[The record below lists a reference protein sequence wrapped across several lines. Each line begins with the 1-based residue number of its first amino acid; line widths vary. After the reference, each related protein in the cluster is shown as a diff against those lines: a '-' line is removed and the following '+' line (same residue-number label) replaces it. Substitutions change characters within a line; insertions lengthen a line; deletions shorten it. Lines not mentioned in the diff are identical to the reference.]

1 MRIACFDPEPRVCG
15 PTNWNFQ
22 LREGFRLL
30 GHETHVVSHTKSGKS
45 RKSWGTPQNGGRWW
59 GSAPD
64 LVVKDVDLVAT
75 LDSYDMIVLPE
86 IKVPSQDKQ
95 AKKLTEQTQTE
106 CLPIYVDALLR
117 TRTPW
122 TSALHG
128 SMYPDRD
135 TPFVAKLFESPSRG
149 DYLVTM
155 SEDSVESSTILQTIK
170 WMKAPMPYT
179 PQCAIDDPIV
189 DNRTVGTTGRFIFN
203 KGQPIVALAGVFLP
217 ADVIVEIWGSCAV
230 GQGPSP
236 TFLVYEILKDNYH
249 SQAKRYPTSFD
260 PSIGPDGNTVTP
272 FPWDARP
279 PGGALVRYLG
289 NYTSQI
295 GVAKR
300 LSVHVNLTSHGFA
313 RGLVEY
319 STIEAADAG
328 AINIVPEHLSDPQ
341 FRMMVVPEFQ
351 PFSSPK
357 RIAGEEANATA
368 RMVAERIMACLDQPR
383 SWKEE
388 VVRHNRETMRTRN
401 DPRICAQAMIDS
413 AFSR

>member
-1 MRIACFDPEPRVCG
+1 MRVAVLDPEPRVCG
-15 PTNWNFQ
+15 PTNWGFQ
-22 LREGFRLL
+22 LREGFRML

-59 GSAPD
+59 ASAPD
-64 LVVKDVDLVAT
+64 LVVRDDLLVQT

-86 IKVPSQDKQ
+86 IKVPSQDKYASKQ
-95 AKKLTEQTQTE
+95 GV
-106 CLPIYVDALLR
+106 LPIYVDALRR
-117 TRTPW
+117 TKTRW

-135 TPFVAKLFESPSRG
+135 TPFVEKLFESPSRG
-149 DYLVTM
+149 EYLVTM
-155 SEDSVESSTILQTIK
+155 SDDSVTSSNILQTIK
-170 WMKAPMPYT
+170 WQKAPMPYT
-179 PQCAIDDPIV
+179 PQCAIDAPIV
-189 DNRTVGTTGRFIFN
+189 DARTVGTTGRFIFN
-203 KGQPIVALAGVFLP
+203 KGQPIVCLAGVFLP
-217 ADVIVEIWGSCAV
+217 ADVTVEVWGSCAV

-236 TFLVYEILKDNYH
+236 TYIVYEILKDKYG
-249 SQAKRYPTSFD
+249 AMTKRYPTSFD
-260 PSIGPDGNTVTP
+260 PAIGPDGNTVTP

-289 NYTSQI
+289 NYTNQI

-300 LSVHVNLTSHGFA
+300 LAVHVNLTSFKFA

-319 STIEAADAG
+319 STLEAADAG
-328 AINIVPEHLSDPQ
+328 AINIVPAHLSDPQ

-357 RIAGEEANATA
+357 RIESEEANVTA
-368 RMVAERIMACLDQPR
+368 RMVAERILTCLDQPR

-388 VVRHNRETMRTRN
+388 VVRHNREVMRTRN

-413 AFSR
+413 AFS